1 MSRFFS
7 TFVLSLVFFIQPAFA
22 DVALQA
28 KALLQGA
35 YDTPSG
41 LMRDDLRSKGYL
53 PTTQPYQ
60 FPPFNYS
67 GSETASAAVL
77 AVTGNKAVVDW
88 VLLDV
93 RDNTS
98 HALLARKAVLVQRD
112 GLLLDPQTGN
122 NTLIFTGIDAGT
134 YSVSLH
140 HRSHLGT
147 VADAVALS
155 AATPLLDFSTKS
167 LLPAGDVDANAKIIS
182 SGPGND
188 VTILLGYI
196 LTEPQNTLQSAN
208 YRLNGYFNTDLNLDG
223 VTVYAGP
230 SNDLN
235 LLQSNILLNPAN
247 ATFSMNFI
255 VEGAKLSHALTK
267 PVNLAQR
274 FGVASQGA
282 DYDGGSAAALSLDG
296 KLETFN
302 HTTCDAQNNWWQV
315 KLPDPTQISKTVIT
329 SRSGWGSRIKD
340 AGVYVSNIPYAG
352 TLNESE
358 KVATLAG
365 VATPQ
370 TFTFSPAKAG
380 TYLIVKAAGSNCLH
394 MSEVAVFGQA
404 LAAPQLAQAQ
414 YDFLLRHYT
423 PDATVI
429 GQVTAVDYQQDTLH
443 YAVEGEVPFV
453 VDNQGVIRSQG
464 ELQAGQTYHF
474 QIAVSDGAQTS
485 RASIVVKVTDVDAV
499 EQALRTG
506 AVTAVTD
513 TELLDAAL
521 ATITDNRNML
531 LDAKVKL
538 FNLNADGTAKADG
551 SSLTVLDWNPT
562 HDASTL
568 LSTYGLNTGVLHTNA
583 VYTDG
588 YTVYDKEIGI
598 IGANTARYM
607 VFGGNP
613 LRTGNVTNAQM
624 QQFMKNSVEWLLQRA
639 ELETKAF
646 NVVIAHLDESYY
658 FKDESSVRTW
668 LDTHY
673 AGKVSYNAAN
683 SCDDALLAGCVAARP
698 DLLIVS
704 QVANTD
710 SDVAAIAAS
719 VQTALQQGIPVLYVH
734 HDGGLTALGE
744 KLLPLF
750 NVTYQWDNYW
760 KKLGLKAFDVT
771 ATLGSLP
778 DNIRSIQTML
788 THFKAQDYAFDWSV
802 CADGNCDAVVGLQE
816 QFQQGAEAA
825 RSMMHDFDVR
835 KVNLFTQQDF
845 RLQKLLALLG
855 DAYRQAVRFP
865 MDKNTTNTTVFLKS
879 LFADHAVYHYRTLNP
894 VQPDMGNFSRSD
906 FRHITPVTKTVK
918 LTSRQH
924 FRAAGV
930 YALPGQTLKVTRKDN
945 SATTTALFVN
955 SLRVGSTH
963 EFETNGYKR
972 PKRLQSAAF
981 PLQPGETIAFTSP
994 YGGAVQIAFSANDQP
1009 VEFTFENVGEHPFW
1023 DGSEDNA
1030 SFSAKLA
1037 KGDYDWAE
1045 FVTPAFEIHS
1055 TLDKMRQSVSNT
1067 RWGGTLEG
1075 FAAATMRYTHNFP
1088 HILAGFKGPGIDVVP
1103 EIHDFAAA
1111 KGFSIDN
1118 LDLVKHM
1125 NADQATCGYG
1135 CSGNPYDAYWAFDPI
1150 GHGDI
1155 HELGHGLEKSRFRFS
1170 GWNYH
1175 ASTNPYAYYS
1185 KTQYFKTTGG
1195 EPDCQ
1200 SLPFKEAFEAL
1211 QASVGQAD
1219 SAAYLKANYWDAVA
1233 DNWSRGVSMTIQM
1246 MMLAEDQGKLLD
1258 GWHLL
1263 ARLHILEREFNRALA
1278 NDAAWESKKVSLG
1291 FASYTR
1297 TEAAALSS
1305 NDWMVIALAQVT
1317 GLDYRDYLTMW
1328 GITFSAKAA
1337 AQVADFS
1344 YTAAPREFFISSP
1357 QGYCKG
1363 EGFDGN
1369 NLPVNG
1375 SQVWPLA
1382 AQRVRLMGDSFR

>member
-1 MSRFFS
+1 MKRFWL
-7 TFVLSLVFFIQPAFA
+7 TFTLSLVFFIQPAFA

-35 YDTPSG
+35 YDSTSG

-53 PTTQPYQ
+53 PTAQPYN
-60 FPPFNYS
+60 FPPFNYT
-67 GSETASAAVL
+67 GSETASATVL
-77 AVTGNKAVVDW
+77 AVTGAKAVVDW

-98 HALLARKAVLVQRD
+98 RALLARKAVLVQRN
-112 GLLLDPQTGN
+112 GVLLDPQTGS
-122 NTLIFTGIDAGT
+122 NTLNFTGIDAGT

-140 HRSHLGT
+140 HRNHL
-147 VADAVALS
+147 AALMDAVALS
-155 AATPLLDFSTKS
+155 AATPLLDFTTKGQ
-167 LLPAGDVDANAKIIS
+167 LPAGDVDANAKIIS

-208 YRLNGYFNTDLNLDG
+208 YRLNGYFNTDLNMDG

-230 SNDLN
+230 NNDLN
-235 LLQSNILLNPAN
+235 LLQSNVLLHPSN
-247 ATFSMNFI
+247 ASFSMNFI
-255 VEGAKLSHALTK
+255 VDGVKLNHALIPSAPYLEQTQYSF
-267 PVNLAQR
+267 L
-274 FGVASQGA
+274 SQ
-282 DYDGGSAAALSLDG
+282 
-296 KLETFN
+296 
-302 HTTCDAQNNWWQV
+302 
-315 KLPDPTQISKTVIT
+315 
-329 SRSGWGSRIKD
+329 
-340 AGVYVSNIPYAG
+340 
-352 TLNESE
+352 
-358 KVATLAG
+358 
-365 VATPQ
+365 
-370 TFTFSPAKAG
+370 
-380 TYLIVKAAGSNCLH
+380 
-394 MSEVAVFGQA
+394 
-404 LAAPQLAQAQ
+404 
-414 YDFLLRHYT
+414 HYT

-506 AVTAVTD
+506 SVTAVTD

-551 SSLTVLDWNPT
+551 SSLTALDWNPT

-646 NVVIAHLDESYY
+646 NVVMAHLDESYY

-683 SCDDALLAGCVAARP
+683 SCDDAKLAGCVAARP

-710 SDVAAIAAS
+710 SDVAAIAAN
-719 VQTALQQGIPVLYVH
+719 VQAALQQGIPVLYVH

-778 DNIRSIQTML
+778 DNIRSIQTVL
-788 THFKAQDYAFDWSV
+788 THFKAQDYAFDWNM

-835 KVNLFTQQDF
+835 KVNLFTQHDF

-894 VQPDMGNFSRSD
+894 AQPDMGNFSRSD
-906 FRHITPVTKTVK
+906 FSHITPVTKTVK

-945 SATTTALFVN
+945 SATTTAIFVN

-1067 RWGGTLEG
+1067 RWGGGTLEG

-1088 HILAGFKGPGIDVVP
+1088 HVLAGFKGPGIDVVP

-1233 DNWSRGVSMTIQM
+1233 DNWSHGVSMTIQM

-1263 ARLHILEREFNRALA
+1263 ARLHILEREFNRAIA
-1278 NDAAWESKKVSLG
+1278 NDAAWEGKKVSLG
-1291 FASYTR
+1291 FASFTR

-1337 AQVADFS
+1337 AQVAGFS
-1344 YTAAPREFFISSP
+1344 YAAAPRKYFISSP

-1375 SQVWPLA
+1375 SEVWPLA